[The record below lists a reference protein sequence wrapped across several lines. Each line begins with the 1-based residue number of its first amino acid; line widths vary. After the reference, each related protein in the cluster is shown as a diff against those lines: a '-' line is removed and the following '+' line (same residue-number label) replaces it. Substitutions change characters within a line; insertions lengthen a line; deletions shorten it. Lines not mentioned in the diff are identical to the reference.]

1 MGIEEKVE
9 QPIRIVLPKLYDFL
23 NIELEKFH
31 IHSYDYQANMVEKR
45 DGYEII
51 LRFGEGFTQTL
62 SQFFKYEVIEEKGQD
77 LLDFIQ
83 LSGESCKNILVADYF
98 KMMKM

>member
-1 MGIEEKVE
+1 MEKTIE
-9 QPIRIVLPKLYDFL
+9 QPIRMVFPELYDFL
-23 NIELEKFH
+23 NTELEKLH
-31 IHSYDYQANMVEKR
+31 IHSYDYQATIAEKK
-45 DGYEII
+45 DGYEIF

-62 SQFFKYEVIEEKGQD
+62 SRFFGYEVIEEKGQD

-83 LSGESCKNILVADYF
+83 LMGESCKNILVADYF